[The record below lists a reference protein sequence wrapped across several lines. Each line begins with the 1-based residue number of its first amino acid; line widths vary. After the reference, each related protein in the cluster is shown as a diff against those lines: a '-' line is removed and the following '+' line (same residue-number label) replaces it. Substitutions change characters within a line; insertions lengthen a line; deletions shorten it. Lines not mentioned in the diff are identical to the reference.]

1 MKAFVKTVA
10 LTLVVSVT
18 ALFFSSSEINK
29 VEAAGTGAV
38 IGAAAAVSVIGS
50 MIIGIATYL
59 GDKLPVVNVKDFVH
73 SPDFESSISVSED
86 GTAVFNPPS
95 PFPSKINETVFNA
108 TAREAVKEYNSQLR
122 VYVCG
127 SGGSPEGGGKNHIPG
142 SVFNAAL
149 SAAILGVL
157 GSEALA
163 DPDNPTGSTAGI
175 TLGVSTVNGK
185 PQKVTTTYM
194 ESTVDV
200 FDYLGLKYNT
210 FNSITDINLY
220 IDTKGNVDSNITETG
235 YYLPFII
242 KGDTLYVLGKD
253 NSTYCSYINYSY
265 SKIYGSR
272 FNIYSYGEFGH
283 SHNYMSFRFAK
294 IGEKLCFA
302 TFGCSRYNNY
312 NPIRVNRSQY
322 IYGSPA
328 PSSYPIL
335 FNTPSYYNV
344 GEINT
349 SFDNFDLNTPI
360 TFVNPSDTTD
370 IISEADILNSSFDI
384 CGYFKSAISSPFT
397 FSGSIGTAAKMLS
410 GTENAVQG
418 GTKTTYSDLSDIEK
432 AIYALAKQ
440 NGKTYDEMLEQ
451 SNLVVENGQI
461 YLEGLDGVTNS
472 IESLLAEFDK
482 LLEQGGITN
491 ENIAASTEQLKAILE
506 YLKGLNIEGLG
517 EYIQQLETTL
527 DGLKQ
532 GDEDR
537 EAILGDV
544 LGQLQ
549 GLNDYLDSLGLSA
562 AAGDISQIKSDTKAL
577 ADTFDQINNEIRK
590 QNEKD
595 KKAVFLLSGLISQ
608 SVSSYSLY
616 DQCKYLIENIFN
628 YDDVLEPPDFSFYW
642 DSNGDGEKE
651 VYNPFDLSFLETKL
665 TGDNMVDKSWFPFE
679 IKVIDII
686 RYVIAIVIYGLFAMR
701 LIKRLPTFYGYG
713 PFTNRFL

>member
-1 MKAFVKTVA
+1 MMKIKLYKVLSIV
-10 LTLVVSVT
+10 LVVTFSFCF
-18 ALFFSSSEINK
+18 LSSSKANK
-29 VEAAGTGAV
+29 VEAAGAGAV
-38 IGAAAAVSVIGS
+38 ISAAAAVSVIGS

-59 GDKLPVVNVKDFVH
+59 GDKLPVVNVKDFVN
-73 SPDFESSISVSED
+73 SPDFESSISISED
-86 GTAVFNPPS
+86 GTAIFNPPS

-127 SGGSPEGGGKNHIPG
+127 TGGSPEGGGKNRIPG
-142 SVFNAAL
+142 SVFNAAV
-149 SAAILGVL
+149 SSAILGVL

-163 DPDNPTGSTAGI
+163 DPNNPSGSAAGI

-185 PQKVTTTYM
+185 PQKVTTTYI

-242 KGDTLYVLGKD
+242 KGDTLYVFGK
-253 NSTYCSYINYSY
+253 NNCSYIKYSV
-265 SKIYGSR
+265 SKINGRCFY
-272 FNIYSYGEFGH
+272 IYNYGEFYN

-302 TFGCSRYNNY
+302 TFGCSRYDNY
-312 NPIRVNRSQY
+312 NPIRVDRSQK

-344 GEINT
+344 GEIDT

-384 CGYFKSAISSPFT
+384 CGYFKSATSSPFT

-418 GTKTTYSDLSDIEK
+418 GTNTTYSDLSDIEK

-440 NGKTYDEMLEQ
+440 NGKTYEEILEQ

-461 YLEGLDGVTNS
+461 YLEGLDGMTHT

-482 LLEQGGITN
+482 LLEQGSINN
-491 ENIAASTEQLKAILE
+491 ENTAASVEQLKAILE

-537 EAILGDV
+537 EAILGDIS
-544 LGQLQ
+544 GQLDE
-549 GLNDYLDSLGLSA
+549 LKNRLDSLGLESVGSDIKSISENLAKLLNIEISA
-562 AAGDISQIKSDTKAL
+562 ELDISETIDKFNTPNSITTKFPFSL
-577 ADTFDQINNEIRK
+577 PFDVYNVFNILSADPVAPQFEIPIDMTTIGGEIYTIDIDLSEYDFIANIVRWLLYGI
-590 QNEKD
+590 
-595 KKAVFLLSGLISQ
+595 FLIGLI
-608 SVSSYSLY
+608 L
-616 DQCKYLIENIFN
+616 
-628 YDDVLEPPDFSFYW
+628 
-642 DSNGDGEKE
+642 
-651 VYNPFDLSFLETKL
+651 L
-665 TGDNMVDKSWFPFE
+665 TN
-679 IKVIDII
+679 
-686 RYVIAIVIYGLFAMR
+686 R
-701 LIKRLPTFYGYG
+701 LIGRG
-713 PFTNRFL
+713 

>member
-73 SPDFESSISVSED
+73 SPDFESSISVSDD

-95 PFPSKINETVFNA
+95 PFPSKINETVFNE
-108 TAREAVKEYNSQLR
+108 TAREAVKEYNSRLR
-122 VYVCG
+122 VYIFG
-127 SGGSPEGGGKNHIPG
+127 EELEENNRIPG
-142 SVFNAAL
+142 SVFNAAV
-149 SAAILGVL
+149 SSAILGVL

-163 DPDNPTGSTAGI
+163 DPDNPSGSTAGI
-175 TLGVSTVNGK
+175 TFGISTVNGK
-185 PQKVTTTYM
+185 PQKVTTTYA
-194 ESTVDV
+194 ESTVEV

-253 NSTYCSYINYSY
+253 NSTYCSYIKYSV

-384 CGYFKSAISSPFT
+384 CGYFKSATSSPFT

-440 NGKTYDEMLEQ
+440 SGKTYDEMLEQ

-482 LLEQGGITN
+482 LLEQGDITN

-549 GLNDYLDSLGLSA
+549 GLNDYINSLDIESIGANIKSITDSLSDFITAFKDTLFDGMTAPKVSFDYTP
-562 AAGDISQIKSDTKAL
+562 GDIIEHYTEQFPLYEQCKKL
-577 ADTFDQINNEIRK
+577 INN
-590 QNEKD
+590 
-595 KKAVFLLSGLISQ
+595 L
-608 SVSSYSLY
+608 
-616 DQCKYLIENIFN
+616 FN
-628 YDDVLEPPDFSFYW
+628 YDDVLEPPNFSFYW
-642 DSNGDGEKE
+642 DSNGDGVKE
-651 VYNPFDLSFLETKL
+651 VYNPFDFSILETKL
-665 TGDNMVDKSWFPFE
+665 TNENMVDKSIFAVE
-679 IKVIDII
+679 IKVIDLI
-686 RYVIAIVIYGLFAMR
+686 RYILAVIIYGFFVMR
-701 LIKRLPTFYGYG
+701 LIRRLPTLYGSG
-713 PFTNRFL
+713 PFASM

>member
-1 MKAFVKTVA
+1 MKALFKT
-10 LTLVVSVT
+10 VSVT
-18 ALFFSSSEINK
+18 LVISVAMLFFSSSGSNK
-29 VEAAGTGAV
+29 VEAAGAGAV
-38 IGAAAAVSVIGS
+38 ISAAAAVSVIGS

-59 GDKLPVVNVKDFVH
+59 GDKLPVVNVKDFVN
-73 SPDFESSISVSED
+73 SPDFESSISVSDD

-127 SGGSPEGGGKNHIPG
+127 TGGSPEGGGKNRIPG
-142 SVFNAAL
+142 SVFNAAV
-149 SAAILGVL
+149 SAAILGAL
-157 GSEALA
+157 ASEALA

-200 FDYLGLKYNT
+200 FDYLGLEYIT

-235 YYLPFII
+235 HYLPFII
-242 KGDTLYVLGKD
+242 KGDTLYVLG
-253 NSTYCSYINYSY
+253 NNNCSYIKYSV

-272 FNIYSYGEFGH
+272 FYIYDYGEFGD
-283 SHNYMSFRFAK
+283 SYNYMSFRFAK
-294 IGEKLCFA
+294 VGEKLCFA
-302 TFGCSRYNNY
+302 TFGCSRYDNY
-312 NPIRVNRSQY
+312 NPIRVNRSQK

-344 GEINT
+344 GEIDT

-384 CGYFKSAISSPFT
+384 CGYFKSATSSPFT

-440 NGKTYDEMLEQ
+440 SGKTYDEMLEQ

-461 YLEGLDGVTNS
+461 YLEGLDGMTHT

-482 LLEQGGITN
+482 LLEQGDITN

-537 EAILGDV
+537 EAVLQEISVQLTELKENLDTLGFAEV
-544 LGQLQ
+544 
-549 GLNDYLDSLGLSA
+549 SA
-562 AAGDISQIKSDTKAL
+562 DIKNISQILSDAAAKEL
-577 ADTFDQINNEIRK
+577 DVNE
-590 QNEKD
+590 
-595 KKAVFLLSGLISQ
+595 
-608 SVSSYSLY
+608 
-616 DQCKYLIENIFN
+616 IENI
-628 YDDVLEPPDFSFYW
+628 DPDWYI
-642 DSNGDGEKE
+642 EKFPFCL
-651 VYNPFDLSFLETKL
+651 PFDFYRIITLFVRDPVPPVFTVPIKADINAFGLDQSVDEEIVLDLTIFKVDGVDIVQVVLNFVCILGFVLMLIHITTKFF
-665 TGDNMVDKSWFPFE
+665 V
-679 IKVIDII
+679 
-686 RYVIAIVIYGLFAMR
+686 
-701 LIKRLPTFYGYG
+701 
-713 PFTNRFL
+713 

>member
-1 MKAFVKTVA
+1 MKSFIKTAA
-10 LTLVVSVT
+10 LTLVISIT

-29 VEAAGTGAV
+29 VEAAGSGAV

-59 GDKLPVVNVKDFVH
+59 GDKLPVVNVKDFVY

-122 VYVCG
+122 VHIFG
-127 SGGSPEGGGKNHIPG
+127 EELEENNRIPG
-142 SVFNAAL
+142 SVFNAAV
-149 SAAILGVL
+149 SSAILGVL

-175 TLGVSTVNGK
+175 TFGISTVNGK

-200 FDYLGLKYNT
+200 FDYLGLRYNT

-242 KGDTLYVLGKD
+242 KGDTLYVFGK
-253 NSTYCSYINYSY
+253 NNCSYIKYSV
-265 SKIYGSR
+265 SKINGRSFY
-272 FNIYSYGEFGH
+272 IYNYGEFYN

-302 TFGCSRYNNY
+302 TFGCSRYDNY
-312 NPIRVNRSQY
+312 NPIRVNRAQK

-384 CGYFKSAISSPFT
+384 CGYFKSVSSSPFS
-397 FSGSIGTAAKMLS
+397 FSGSIGTAAKMMS

-418 GTKTTYSDLSDIEK
+418 GTNTTYSDLSDIEK

-440 NGKTYDEMLEQ
+440 NGKTYEEMLEQ

-537 EAILGDV
+537 EVILGDV

-549 GLNDYLDSLGLSA
+549 GLNDYINSLDIESIGANIKSITDSLSDFITAFKDTLFDGMTAPKVSFDYTP
-562 AAGDISQIKSDTKAL
+562 GDIIEHYTEQFPLYEQCKKL
-577 ADTFDQINNEIRK
+577 INN
-590 QNEKD
+590 
-595 KKAVFLLSGLISQ
+595 L
-608 SVSSYSLY
+608 
-616 DQCKYLIENIFN
+616 FN
-628 YDDVLEPPDFSFYW
+628 YDDVLEPPNFSFYW
-642 DSNGDGEKE
+642 DSDGDGVKE
-651 VYNPFDLSFLETKL
+651 VYNPFDFSILETKL
-665 TGDNMVDKSWFPFE
+665 TNENMVDKSIFAVE
-679 IKVIDII
+679 IKVIDLI
-686 RYVIAIVIYGLFAMR
+686 RYILAVIIYGFFVMR
-701 LIKRLPTFYGYG
+701 LIRRLPTLYGSG
-713 PFTNRFL
+713 PFASM

>member
-1 MKAFVKTVA
+1 MKSFIKTAA
-10 LTLVVSVT
+10 LTLVISIT

-29 VEAAGTGAV
+29 VEAAGSGAV

-73 SPDFESSISVSED
+73 SPDFESSISVSDD

-122 VYVCG
+122 VHIFG
-127 SGGSPEGGGKNHIPG
+127 EELEENNRIPG
-142 SVFNAAL
+142 SVFNAAV
-149 SAAILGVL
+149 SSAILGVL

-163 DPDNPTGSTAGI
+163 DPDNPSGSTAGI

-220 IDTKGNVDSNITETG
+220 IDIKGNVDSNITETG
-235 YYLPFII
+235 CYLPFII
-242 KGDTLYVLGKD
+242 KGDTLYVFGK
-253 NSTYCSYINYSY
+253 NNCSYIKYSV
-265 SKIYGSR
+265 SKINGR
-272 FNIYSYGEFGH
+272 FFYIYNYGEFYN

-294 IGEKLCFA
+294 VGEKLCFA
-302 TFGCSRYNNY
+302 TFGCSRYDNY
-312 NPIRVNRSQY
+312 NPILVNRSQK

-344 GEINT
+344 GEIDT

-384 CGYFKSAISSPFT
+384 CGYFKSATSSPFT

-418 GTKTTYSDLSDIEK
+418 GTNTTYSDLSDIEK

-440 NGKTYDEMLEQ
+440 NGKTYEEILEQ

-461 YLEGLDGVTNS
+461 YLEGLDGMTHT

-549 GLNDYLDSLGLSA
+549 GLNDYINSLDIESIGANIKSITDSLSDFITAFKDTLFDGMTAPKVSFDYTP
-562 AAGDISQIKSDTKAL
+562 GDIIEHYTEQFPLYEQCKKL
-577 ADTFDQINNEIRK
+577 INN
-590 QNEKD
+590 
-595 KKAVFLLSGLISQ
+595 L
-608 SVSSYSLY
+608 
-616 DQCKYLIENIFN
+616 FN
-628 YDDVLEPPDFSFYW
+628 YEDVLEPPNFSFYW
-642 DSNGDGEKE
+642 DSDGDGVKE
-651 VYNPFDLSFLETKL
+651 VYNPFDFSILETKL
-665 TGDNMVDKSWFPFE
+665 TNENMVDKSIFAVE
-679 IKVIDII
+679 IKVIDLI
-686 RYVIAIVIYGLFAMR
+686 RYILAVIIYGFFVMR
-701 LIKRLPTFYGYG
+701 LIRRLPTLYGSG
-713 PFTNRFL
+713 PFASM

>member
-10 LTLVVSVT
+10 LMLVVSVT

-73 SPDFESSISVSED
+73 SPDFESSISVSDD

-108 TAREAVKEYNSQLR
+108 TAREAVKEYNSRLR
-122 VYVCG
+122 VHIFG
-127 SGGSPEGGGKNHIPG
+127 EELEENNRIPG
-142 SVFNAAL
+142 SVFNAAV
-149 SAAILGVL
+149 SSAILGVL

-163 DPDNPTGSTAGI
+163 DPDNPSGSTAGI
-175 TLGVSTVNGK
+175 TFGISTVNGK

-200 FDYLGLKYNT
+200 FDYLDLDYKIVNDL
-210 FNSITDINLY
+210 SDIM
-220 IDTKGNVDSNITETG
+220 IETSTSRYSG
-235 YYLPFII
+235 YFKPFII
-242 KGDTLYVLGKD
+242 TKD
-253 NSTYCSYINYSY
+253 NKMYSMDSYISFSYKIGVSSYVYLSIYNYTESY
-265 SKIYGSR
+265 SISIRGDIDSYRAFKFYVKDGILSCAFYLSTVDSSKQLSRRQFIVSSPKLESYPVLFSDKLIYDKIYSTDFQNCLSTKEIK
-272 FNIYSYGEFGH
+272 FNC
-283 SHNYMSFRFAK
+283 N
-294 IGEKLCFA
+294 L
-302 TFGCSRYNNY
+302 
-312 NPIRVNRSQY
+312 
-322 IYGSPA
+322 
-328 PSSYPIL
+328 
-335 FNTPSYYNV
+335 
-344 GEINT
+344 
-349 SFDNFDLNTPI
+349 DD
-360 TFVNPSDTTD
+360 TFVEGN
-370 IISEADILNSSFDI
+370 DILSLDI
-384 CGYFKSAISSPFT
+384 ASVGYFIGNPTSST
-397 FSGSIGTAAKMLS
+397 LSTAAKMLS

-517 EYIQQLETTL
+517 SYIQQLETTL

-549 GLNDYLDSLGLSA
+549 GLNNYLDSLGLSA
-562 AAGDISQIKSDTKAL
+562 AAGDISQIKSSTNAIADYMVSILNHEKDTKEKEQKAAL
-577 ADTFDQINNEIRK
+577 AIGS
-590 QNEKD
+590 
-595 KKAVFLLSGLISQ
+595 LLDPTIGN
-608 SVSSYSLY
+608 YNLY
-616 DQCKYLIENIFN
+616 DQCKYLLDRLFN
-628 YDDVLEPPDFSFYW
+628 YDDINIPPDFAFFW
-642 DSNGDGEKE
+642 DSNGDGIPER
-651 VYNPFDLSFLETKL
+651 YDPFNLSFLEMTL
-665 TGDNMVDKSWFPFE
+665 SNETFADKTWFFNE
-679 IKVIDII
+679 IKIIDFI
-686 RYVIAIVIYGLFAMR
+686 RYLIALVIYSFFVMR
-701 LIKRLPTFYGYG
+701 LIKRLPTFYGLG
-713 PFTNRFL
+713 PLSRFGG

>member
-163 DPDNPTGSTAGI
+163 DPDNPSGSTAGI
-175 TLGVSTVNGK
+175 TFGISTVNGK
-185 PQKVTTTYM
+185 PQKVTTTYN
-194 ESTVDV
+194 ETSIEV
-200 FDYLGLKYNT
+200 FDYLQIDYKT
-210 FNSITDINLY
+210 IDSITDMLIY
-220 IDTKGNVDSNITETG
+220 YDFKGNVNSNISLND
-235 YYLPFII
+235 YWLPFVI
-242 KGDTLYVLGKD
+242 KD
-253 NSTYCSYINYSY
+253 NKIYVMSLY
-265 SKIYGSR
+265 SKEGDIRFSSSRYGR
-272 FNIYSYGEFGH
+272 YFNVTSYGIGIESSISDFQA
-283 SHNYMSFRFAK
+283 FRFANVE
-294 IGEKLCFA
+294 GQLCICY
-302 TFGCSRYNNY
+302 FGCSSSGKSSSRY
-312 NPIRVNRSQY
+312 QY

-328 PSSYPIL
+328 PSSYPVL
-335 FNTPSYYNV
+335 FDTPSYYIT
-344 GEINT
+344 GDMQ
-349 SFDNFDLNTPI
+349 SNFENRDKSSYPIVFLNPI
-360 TFVNPSDTTD
+360 DTTD
-370 IISEADILNSSFDI
+370 VISNEDILNHSFDT
-384 CGYFKSAISSPFT
+384 CGYFISSSSST
-397 FSGSIGTAAKMLS
+397 YNYTGTLGTACKMLG

-418 GTKTTYSDLSDIEK
+418 GTNTTYSDLSDIEK

-472 IESLLAEFDK
+472 IESLLTEFDK
-482 LLEQGGITN
+482 LLEQGDITN

-562 AAGDISQIKSDTKAL
+562 AAGDISQIKSSTNAIADYMVSILNHEKDTKEKEQKAAL
-577 ADTFDQINNEIRK
+577 AIGS
-590 QNEKD
+590 
-595 KKAVFLLSGLISQ
+595 LLDPTIGN
-608 SVSSYSLY
+608 YNLY
-616 DQCKYLIENIFN
+616 DQCKYLLDRLFN
-628 YDDVLEPPDFSFYW
+628 YDDINIPPDFAFFW
-642 DSNGDGEKE
+642 DSNGDGIPER
-651 VYNPFDLSFLETKL
+651 YDPFNLSFLEMTL
-665 TGDNMVDKSWFPFE
+665 SNETFADKTWFFNE
-679 IKVIDII
+679 IKIIDFI
-686 RYVIAIVIYGLFAMR
+686 RYLIALVIYSFFVMR
-701 LIKRLPTFYGYG
+701 LIKRLPTFYGLG
-713 PFTNRFL
+713 PLSRFGG

>member
-1 MKAFVKTVA
+1 MKALFKT
-10 LTLVVSVT
+10 VSVT
-18 ALFFSSSEINK
+18 LVISVAMLFFSSSGSNK
-29 VEAAGTGAV
+29 VEAAGAGAV
-38 IGAAAAVSVIGS
+38 ISAAAAVSVIGS

-59 GDKLPVVNVKDFVH
+59 GDKLPVVNVKDFVN
-73 SPDFESSISVSED
+73 SPDFESSISVSDD

-127 SGGSPEGGGKNHIPG
+127 TGGSPEGGGKNRIPG
-142 SVFNAAL
+142 SVFNAAV
-149 SAAILGVL
+149 SAAILGAL
-157 GSEALA
+157 ASEALA

-200 FDYLGLKYNT
+200 FDYLGLEYIT

-235 YYLPFII
+235 HYLPFII
-242 KGDTLYVLGKD
+242 KGDTLYVLG
-253 NSTYCSYINYSY
+253 NNNCSYIKYSV

-272 FNIYSYGEFGH
+272 FYIYDYGEFGD
-283 SHNYMSFRFAK
+283 SYNYMSFRFAK
-294 IGEKLCFA
+294 VGEKLCFA
-302 TFGCSRYNNY
+302 TFGCSRYDNY
-312 NPIRVNRSQY
+312 NPIRVNRSQK

-344 GEINT
+344 GEIDT

-384 CGYFKSAISSPFT
+384 CGYFKSATSSPFT

-440 NGKTYDEMLEQ
+440 SGKTYDEMLEQ

-461 YLEGLDGVTNS
+461 YLEGLDGMTHT
-472 IESLLAEFDK
+472 IESLLSEFDK
-482 LLEQGGITN
+482 LLEQGNIDN

-537 EAILGDV
+537 EAVLQEISVQLTELKENLDTLGFAEV
-544 LGQLQ
+544 
-549 GLNDYLDSLGLSA
+549 SA
-562 AAGDISQIKSDTKAL
+562 DIKNISQILSDAAAKEL
-577 ADTFDQINNEIRK
+577 DVNE
-590 QNEKD
+590 
-595 KKAVFLLSGLISQ
+595 
-608 SVSSYSLY
+608 
-616 DQCKYLIENIFN
+616 IENI
-628 YDDVLEPPDFSFYW
+628 DPDWYI
-642 DSNGDGEKE
+642 EKFPFCL
-651 VYNPFDLSFLETKL
+651 PFDFYRIITLFVRDPVPPVFTVPIKADINAFGLDQSVDEEIVLDLTIFKVDGVDIVQVVLNFVCILGFVLMLIHITTKFF
-665 TGDNMVDKSWFPFE
+665 V
-679 IKVIDII
+679 
-686 RYVIAIVIYGLFAMR
+686 
-701 LIKRLPTFYGYG
+701 
-713 PFTNRFL
+713 

>member
-1 MKAFVKTVA
+1 MKSFIKTA
-10 LTLVVSVT
+10 SLTLVISIT

-29 VEAAGTGAV
+29 VEAAGSGAV

-59 GDKLPVVNVKDFVH
+59 GDKLPVVNVKDFVY

-86 GTAVFNPPS
+86 GTAVFNHPS

-122 VYVCG
+122 VHIFG
-127 SGGSPEGGGKNHIPG
+127 EELEENNRIPG
-142 SVFNAAL
+142 SVFNAAV
-149 SAAILGVL
+149 SSAILGVL

-163 DPDNPTGSTAGI
+163 DPDNPSGSTAGI

-185 PQKVTTTYM
+185 PQKVTTTYI

-242 KGDTLYVLGKD
+242 KGDTLYVFGK
-253 NSTYCSYINYSY
+253 NNCSYIKYSV
-265 SKIYGSR
+265 SKTNGRSFYIY
-272 FNIYSYGEFGH
+272 NYGEFYN

-302 TFGCSRYNNY
+302 TFGCSRYDNY
-312 NPIRVNRSQY
+312 NPIRVNRAQK

-360 TFVNPSDTTD
+360 AFVNPSDTTD

-384 CGYFKSAISSPFT
+384 CGYFKSVISSPFT

-418 GTKTTYSDLSDIEK
+418 GTNTTYSDLSDIEK

-461 YLEGLDGVTNS
+461 YLEGLDGMTHT

-517 EYIQQLETTL
+517 EYIQQLEATL

-549 GLNDYLDSLGLSA
+549 GLNDYINSLDIESIGANIKSITDSLSDFITAFKDTLFDGMTAPKVSFDYTP
-562 AAGDISQIKSDTKAL
+562 GDIIEHYTEQFPLYEQCKKL
-577 ADTFDQINNEIRK
+577 INN
-590 QNEKD
+590 
-595 KKAVFLLSGLISQ
+595 L
-608 SVSSYSLY
+608 
-616 DQCKYLIENIFN
+616 FN
-628 YDDVLEPPDFSFYW
+628 YDDVLEPPNFSFYW
-642 DSNGDGEKE
+642 DSDGDGVKE
-651 VYNPFDLSFLETKL
+651 VYNPFDFSILEIKL
-665 TGDNMVDKSWFPFE
+665 TNENMVDKSIFAVE
-679 IKVIDII
+679 IKVIDLI
-686 RYVIAIVIYGLFAMR
+686 RYILAVIIYGFFVMR
-701 LIKRLPTFYGYG
+701 LIRRLPTLYGSG
-713 PFTNRFL
+713 PFASM

>member
-122 VYVCG
+122 VHIFG
-127 SGGSPEGGGKNHIPG
+127 EELEENNRIPG
-142 SVFNAAL
+142 SVFNAAV
-149 SAAILGVL
+149 SSAILGVL

-175 TLGVSTVNGK
+175 TFGVSTVNGK
-185 PQKVTTTYM
+185 PQKVTTTY
-194 ESTVDV
+194 EKSTVEV
-200 FDYLGLKYNT
+200 FEYLGLEYVA
-210 FNSITDINLY
+210 FESILDVKCDFLDTESSIYKKPYFITSDNQLY
-220 IDTKGNVDSNITETG
+220 IFPRQIYTKSNSRYNSYYISESSNDSWCSVSG
-235 YYLPFII
+235 
-242 KGDTLYVLGKD
+242 
-253 NSTYCSYINYSY
+253 STY
-265 SKIYGSR
+265 GSLSDVYR
-272 FNIYSYGEFGH
+272 
-283 SHNYMSFRFAK
+283 SFRFY
-294 IGEKLCFA
+294 E
-302 TFGCSRYNNY
+302 NNGIFCMAFY
-312 NPIRVNRSQY
+312 CAGKEVSQLYRSQV
-322 IYGSPA
+322 IH
-328 PSSYPIL
+328 SYPQLTSYPVL
-335 FNTPSYYNV
+335 FSDKSQYDKIASNSFYNR
-344 GEINT
+344 ET
-349 SFDNFDLNTPI
+349 TLYFDNAQNLSDRI
-360 TFVNPSDTTD
+360 TGNDILSVD
-370 IISEADILNSSFDI
+370 IISA
-384 CGYFKSAISSPFT
+384 GYFIGNPTSST
-397 FSGSIGTAAKMLS
+397 LSTAGKMLS

-418 GTKTTYSDLSDIEK
+418 GTNTTYSELSDIEK

-461 YLEGLDGVTNS
+461 YLEGLDGMTHT

-482 LLEQGGITN
+482 LLEQGDITN

-562 AAGDISQIKSDTKAL
+562 AAGDISQIKSGTNAIADYMVSILNHEKDTKEKEQKAAL
-577 ADTFDQINNEIRK
+577 AIGS
-590 QNEKD
+590 
-595 KKAVFLLSGLISQ
+595 LLDPTIGN
-608 SVSSYSLY
+608 YNLY
-616 DQCKYLIENIFN
+616 DQCKYLLDRLFN
-628 YDDVLEPPDFSFYW
+628 YDDINIPPDFAFFW
-642 DSNGDGEKE
+642 DSNGDGIPER
-651 VYNPFDLSFLETKL
+651 YDPFNLSFLEMTL
-665 TGDNMVDKSWFPFE
+665 SNETFADKTWFFNE
-679 IKVIDII
+679 IKIIDFI
-686 RYVIAIVIYGLFAMR
+686 RYLIALVIYSFFVMR
-701 LIKRLPTFYGYG
+701 LIKRLPTFYGLG
-713 PFTNRFL
+713 PLSRFGG

>member
-1 MKAFVKTVA
+1 MKALFKT
-10 LTLVVSVT
+10 VSVT
-18 ALFFSSSEINK
+18 LVISVAMLFFSSSGSNK
-29 VEAAGTGAV
+29 VEAAGAGAV
-38 IGAAAAVSVIGS
+38 ISAAAAVSVIGS

-59 GDKLPVVNVKDFVH
+59 GDKLPVVNVKDFVN
-73 SPDFESSISVSED
+73 SPDFESSISVSDD

-127 SGGSPEGGGKNHIPG
+127 PGGSPEGGGKNRIPG
-142 SVFNAAL
+142 SVFNAAV
-149 SAAILGVL
+149 SAAILGAL
-157 GSEALA
+157 ASEALA

-200 FDYLGLKYNT
+200 FDYLGLEYIT

-235 YYLPFII
+235 HYLPFII
-242 KGDTLYVLGKD
+242 KGDTLYVLG
-253 NSTYCSYINYSY
+253 NNNCSYIKYSV

-272 FNIYSYGEFGH
+272 FYIYDYGEFGD
-283 SHNYMSFRFAK
+283 SYNYMSFRFAK
-294 IGEKLCFA
+294 VGEKLCFA
-302 TFGCSRYNNY
+302 TFGCSRYDNY
-312 NPIRVNRSQY
+312 NPIRVNRSQK

-344 GEINT
+344 GEIDT

-384 CGYFKSAISSPFT
+384 CGYFKSATSSPFT

-440 NGKTYDEMLEQ
+440 SGKTYDEMLEQ

-461 YLEGLDGVTNS
+461 YLEGLDGMTHT

-482 LLEQGGITN
+482 LLEQGDITN

-537 EAILGDV
+537 EAVLQEISVQLTELKENLDTLGFAEV
-544 LGQLQ
+544 
-549 GLNDYLDSLGLSA
+549 SA
-562 AAGDISQIKSDTKAL
+562 DIKNISQILSDAAAKEL
-577 ADTFDQINNEIRK
+577 DVNE
-590 QNEKD
+590 
-595 KKAVFLLSGLISQ
+595 
-608 SVSSYSLY
+608 
-616 DQCKYLIENIFN
+616 IENI
-628 YDDVLEPPDFSFYW
+628 DPDWYI
-642 DSNGDGEKE
+642 EKFPFCL
-651 VYNPFDLSFLETKL
+651 PFDFYRIITLFVRDPVPPVFTVPIKADINAFGLDQSVDEEIVLDLTIFKVDGVDIVQVVLNFVCILGFVLMLIHITTKFF
-665 TGDNMVDKSWFPFE
+665 V
-679 IKVIDII
+679 
-686 RYVIAIVIYGLFAMR
+686 
-701 LIKRLPTFYGYG
+701 
-713 PFTNRFL
+713 